1 MRRMSSQ
8 RDDNIK
14 ELNHRMATQ
23 HDNLSTAQDEVDD
36 ANDKRENTKAKKANR
51 RFRPWFTACSREEK
65 LKLHYTR
72 LYLCYN
78 FVLQSSTTKHLPP
91 YRLS

>member
-23 HDNLSTAQDEVDD
+23 HDNLSTAQDEADD
-36 ANDKRENTKAKKANR
+36 ANDKRDNTKAKKANR
-51 RFRPWFTACSREEK
+51 RFRPK
-65 LKLHYTR
+65 
-72 LYLCYN
+72 
-78 FVLQSSTTKHLPP
+78 
-91 YRLS
+91 

>member
-1 MRRMSSQ
+1 MSSQ

-51 RFRPWFTACSREEK
+51 RFRPWFTAC
-65 LKLHYTR
+65 
-72 LYLCYN
+72 
-78 FVLQSSTTKHLPP
+78 
-91 YRLS
+91 

>member
-36 ANDKRENTKAKKANR
+36 ANDKRENRKTKKANR
-51 RFRPWFTACSREEK
+51 RFRPWFTAC
-65 LKLHYTR
+65 
-72 LYLCYN
+72 
-78 FVLQSSTTKHLPP
+78 
-91 YRLS
+91 